1 TCRCPY
7 DHRDP
12 LAAASRI
19 HRAETPPYGAAP
31 AGGVGR
37 ARASPAREHEA
48 EHRRRRASP
57 RRAREPADEAAPA
70 RSAADREE
78 FPRSGPERPGSAGL
92 SARGESR
99 QQGSGA
105 DRRRRQRDQV
115 TVTPPGKSYDVVF
128 ARWASIRE
136 SPASA
141 GPALSTTW
149 PSSRLSEH
157 SGTRVAAGLTRGLD
171 MSLSILVVE
180 RERHAREGLEAIL
193 SADGHAVKVAEDMWA
208 GFASLFSRPYD
219 LLLLDDN
226 VQSER
231 HVTLNVLDLLRFARR
246 YEPGTSAILI
256 TSFDDEAHG
265 YRMEE
270 GVVAV
275 LHKPVE
281 LSQLRVELETRS
293 R

>member
-1 TCRCPY
+1 
-7 DHRDP
+7 
-12 LAAASRI
+12 
-19 HRAETPPYGAAP
+19 
-31 AGGVGR
+31 
-37 ARASPAREHEA
+37 
-48 EHRRRRASP
+48 
-57 RRAREPADEAAPA
+57 
-70 RSAADREE
+70 
-78 FPRSGPERPGSAGL
+78 
-92 SARGESR
+92 
-99 QQGSGA
+99 
-105 DRRRRQRDQV
+105 
-115 TVTPPGKSYDVVF
+115 
-128 ARWASIRE
+128 
-136 SPASA
+136 
-141 GPALSTTW
+141 
-149 PSSRLSEH
+149 
-157 SGTRVAAGLTRGLD
+157 
-171 MSLSILVVE
+171 MSLNILVVE

-193 SADGHAVKVAEDMWA
+193 SADGHTVKVAEDMWA

-256 TSFDDEAHG
+256 TSFDEQAPG

-275 LHKPVE
+275 LRKPVE